1 MSNLGKLARLISP
14 EAAAQEIAMR
24 EKQLRRKSGITQ
36 KDLASRSGVA
46 LGSIRRF
53 EQTGQI
59 SLESLV
65 RICRALDCESQL
77 DSLFAKPAYR
87 SIQEVIDEQR
97 LNSAGTSKRVTRRNQ

>member
-14 EAAAQEIAMR
+14 ETAAQEIATR

-77 DSLFAKPAYR
+77 DSLSSPSPPIVRYR
-87 SIQEVIDEQR
+87 R
-97 LNSAGTSKRVTRRNQ
+97 